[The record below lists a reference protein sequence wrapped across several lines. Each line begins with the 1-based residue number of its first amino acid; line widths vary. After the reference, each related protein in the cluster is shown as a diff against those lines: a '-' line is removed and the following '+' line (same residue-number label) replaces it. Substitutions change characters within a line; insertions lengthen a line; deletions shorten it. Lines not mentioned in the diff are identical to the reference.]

1 MHTSGKGEDGL
12 QYRVSAQGATR
23 TAVLPT
29 VVSSTVMSS
38 RHSSA
43 SQRKPR
49 RASTQQIVFAAIG
62 LLVIVAFIL
71 SMLR

>member
-1 MHTSGKGEDGL
+1 
-12 QYRVSAQGATR
+12 
-23 TAVLPT
+23 
-29 VVSSTVMSS
+29 MSS